1 MQDQNQGG
9 QQLLQEM
16 RYNQQ
21 PTTSVTNVIVTQ
33 PEPASNPLMLT
44 GLQGHRKW
52 TTGLFGCFDDIP
64 MCLLTLCCLPFVE
77 CKNASRLEEC
87 CCMPYCV
94 PGGTIIVR
102 ARLRTIGG
110 IQVSRGALWVMNA
123 SIVNIA
129 DEVYRRKMERVE
141 CGLSGTNVSLQRAEW
156 GLS

>member
-9 QQLLQEM
+9 QQLLQQEM

-87 CCMPYCV
+87 CCIPYCV

-110 IQVSRGALWVMNA
+110 IQGSVCNDCMTLACCGPCAVCQMSREMDNMGIL
-123 SIVNIA
+123 
-129 DEVYRRKMERVE
+129 
-141 CGLSGTNVSLQRAEW
+141 
-156 GLS
+156 